1 MSELSKSNDR
11 ALTIKAPV
19 QSRSRQTV
27 EAIKKAALRLLEHSP
42 SHKVSTDIIAHE
54 AGVSIGSV
62 YQFYANKESIFVDA
76 LQDLNAKLAED
87 VQNETDANKIINRIA
102 EVWPV
107 LARLA
112 PIAMSMNVNPMS
124 GLRVVLK
131 GREVRRELSYL
142 MVEGKDAD
150 TVRSRLDLILNGVG

>member
-19 QSRSRQTV
+19 QSRSRLTV
-27 EAIKKAALRLLEHSP
+27 EAIKKAALRLLEHRP
-42 SHKVSTDIIAHE
+42 PHKVSTDIIAHE
-54 AGVSIGSV
+54 AGVSIGSL

-76 LQDLNAKLAED
+76 LQDLNAKLTEEIKKEAD
-87 VQNETDANKIINRIA
+87 INKVINKIA
-102 EVWPV
+102 VVWPV

-112 PIAMSMNVNPMS
+112 PIAMSLGVDPLA
-124 GLRVVLK
+124 GIIVH
-131 GREVRRELSYL
+131 GREVQKELSYL
-142 MVEGKDAD
+142 LVKGKDAD

>member
-1 MSELSKSNDR
+1 MSELSKSKDR
-11 ALTIKAPV
+11 SFAIKAPV

-27 EAIKKAALRLLEHSP
+27 ESIKKAALSLLEHRP
-42 SHKVSTDIIAHE
+42 SHKVSTDVIAHE
-54 AGVSIGSV
+54 AGVSIGSL

-87 VQNETDANKIINRIA
+87 VQNETDAHKIISRIA
-102 EVWPV
+102 AVWPV

-112 PIAMSMNVNPMS
+112 PIAMSMNVNPLS
-124 GLRVVLK
+124 GLRVVLN
-131 GREVRRELSYL
+131 GYEVRRELSYM

-150 TVRSRLDLILNGVG
+150 HVRTRLNQIFRGWK